1 MSALGRKL
9 DGIPQHAISL
19 AQWARTRGAPG
30 ASGGSDRPTIGLIT
44 AIPEEFT
51 AMRGLL
57 EDPADEYVTG
67 DPARYTLG
75 MLPSPDAGPVH
86 KVVLTMLGA
95 TATDAAAD
103 GCTHMIRSFPSIRV
117 VIMVGIAAGIPN
129 VSRPEQ
135 HVRLGDIVVATDGIV
150 DYDHVNVGPDGV
162 RQRQGF
168 PTPSARLTR
177 GVNIL
182 KSDELSGRRPWE
194 QWLDTTSRPGLAGYA
209 RPNGRK
215 DVLRDSL
222 GYPIDHP
229 RRDRSGH
236 RKGFPK
242 VHYGLIGSADRAISD
257 VATRDQLAARHRLL
271 AVEMEGAAIGASS
284 SLNGREWFVVRG
296 ISDYGD
302 SQRDG
307 TWRKYASLVAAAY
320 VRALLANCLP
330 MGYEDDHR
338 NRKQVQLR

>member
-1 MSALGRKL
+1 MFGHKIN
-9 DGIPQHAISL
+9 GIPQQAASL
-19 AQWARTRGAPG
+19 AQRARVFGV
-30 ASGGSDRPTIGLIT
+30 ASTSASKDRPTIGLIT
-44 AIPEEFT
+44 AIPEEYT

-57 EDPADEYVTG
+57 EAPADEYVVG

-75 MLPSPDAGPVH
+75 VLPSRGVEPLH
-86 KVVLTMLGA
+86 NVVLTMLGG

-103 GCTHMIRSFPSIRV
+103 GCAHMIRSFPSIRV
-117 VIMVGIAAGIPN
+117 IIMIGIAAGIPN

-177 GVNIL
+177 CVNIL
-182 KSDELSGRRPWE
+182 KSDELGGYRPWE
-194 QWLDTTSRPGLAGYA
+194 QWLDITSRTGLAGYA

-215 DVLRDSL
+215 DVLRDDL

-307 TWRKYASLVAAAY
+307 TWRKYASLVAGAY

-338 NRKQVQLR
+338 NRKQVQLH